1 MRDEG
6 LELSLE
12 GRKRTRRVE
21 EKAREGRR
29 GGEMR
34 GLTSGLLA
42 EAEERGRWAQRGPGA
57 RGARRPWRSELPGLP
72 QPTSLHSR
80 PRQDKRRKERRR
92 PGHSAHPVNTYTGHA
107 S

>member
-42 EAEERGRWAQRGPGA
+42 EAEERGRWAQRAPAGLGDLSSLVSLSPPPCTPGPDRTKG
-57 RGARRPWRSELPGLP
+57 G
-72 QPTSLHSR
+72 
-80 PRQDKRRKERRR
+80 KRDD
-92 PGHSAHPVNTYTGHA
+92 AQVTQLTQ
-107 S
+107 